1 MFKLEVE
8 KKAHRLVLKIY
19 ELVRLFPKEEQYRL
33 VDQII
38 RASYSIPSNIIEGQ
52 NRNTTKDYIN
62 FLYNSRGSAFELKY
76 FLFLSKDLG
85 YITSKQFEKFEKE
98 IIEIIKMLNALINSL
113 KGKIK
118 WKHTP

>member
-8 KKAHRLVLKIY
+8 KKVHNLVLKIY

-33 VDQII
+33 VDQIV

-62 FLYNSRGSAFELKY
+62 FLYNARGSAFELKY
-76 FLFLSKDLG
+76 FLLLAKDLG
-85 YITSKQFEKFEKE
+85 YIDNKVYEQIKVE
-98 IIEIIKMLNALINSL
+98 ITEIIKMINALINSL
-113 KGKIK
+113 KGRIK
-118 WKHTP
+118 